1 MQIVFRLAYSLAV
14 AILFVLFVILGT
26 RTFYSEPESP
36 QYPAPSRFP
45 VVEKPPLP
53 PVSCD
58 FQSGFCYDPKTDA
71 KVSLEEAQRL
81 YPGEVAAQ
89 LAAQEEAR
97 IAQLEF
103 ETKVQKY
110 LDDRA
115 DYHRVV
121 FIVAS
126 LLGVLAVAAAVYLFG
141 RVDAMPLGLIL
152 GGIGVII
159 FGWVDAAEDFDEIGM
174 APLFIVVAIGLG
186 AVLAAG
192 YRFLGARGAAGAKEG

>member
-26 RTFYSEPESP
+26 RTFYSEPE
-36 QYPAPSRFP
+36 YPRYPEPSRFP
-45 VVEKPPLP
+45 VVEKPPLQ
-53 PVSCD
+53 SCD

-71 KVSLEEAQRL
+71 QISVEEARRL
-81 YPGEVAAQ
+81 YPAE
-89 LAAQEEAR
+89 LAAQEEAWV
-97 IAQLEF
+97 AQQEY

-126 LLGVLAVAAAVYLFG
+126 LLGVLAVAVALYLFG
-141 RVDAMPLGLIL
+141 KVEAMPLGLIL

-192 YRFLGARGAAGAKEG
+192 YRFLGAREAAGAKEG